1 MDSNCSLFYQK
12 KHDETPQMLALKKII
27 SERIFQFL
35 LDHIPQNKI
44 FKKLM
49 RWLVMKLAML
59 NERMI
64 FDKRLIEFYK
74 SNLQNKINFVIDV
87 GANTGQ
93 STDLFLKLNPNCK
106 IIAFEPIPSLYQKLK
121 RKYSDKPNIQLFQLG
136 ISDVPGQKTFYENIF
151 QCTSTFEE
159 LDLTS
164 EYLKTKSKVLGVEPD
179 EIVKE
184 SYPIEVTTISDFI
197 NNRLTEKI
205 DILKIDTE
213 GHEYACLT
221 GLFKSKLNCDI
232 EYIQLEQH
240 TDDMYLNRKS
250 PDKIYDILNKNGYEI
265 EAIIKHGFGDLVDLV
280 FRKNDLKTYLAREAD
295 A

>member
-1 MDSNCSLFYQK
+1 
-12 KHDETPQMLALKKII
+12 MLALKQRT
-27 SERIFQFL
+27 SERIFQFF
-35 LDHIPQNKI
+35 LDQIPQNKI

-49 RWLVMKLAML
+49 RWLVMKLVML
-59 NERMI
+59 NEKMI
-64 FDKRLIEFYK
+64 FDKRLIKFYK
-74 SNLQNKINFVIDV
+74 SNFQNKINVVIDV

-93 STDLFLKLNPNCK
+93 SIDLFLKLNPNCK
-106 IIAFEPIPSLYQKLK
+106 IISFEPIPSLYQNLK
-121 RKYSDKPNIQLFQLG
+121 RKYSDKPNIHLFQLG
-136 ISDVPGQKTFYENIF
+136 ISDVAGQKTFYENIF

-164 EYLKTKSKVLGVEPD
+164 EYLKTKSKVLGVKPD

-221 GLFKSKLNCDI
+221 GLFKNKLNCDI

-250 PDKIYDILNKNGYEI
+250 PDEIYDILNKNGYEI

>member
-1 MDSNCSLFYQK
+1 
-12 KHDETPQMLALKKII
+12 
-27 SERIFQFL
+27 
-35 LDHIPQNKI
+35 
-44 FKKLM
+44 
-49 RWLVMKLAML
+49 MK
-59 NERMI
+59 
-64 FDKRLIEFYK
+64 
-74 SNLQNKINFVIDV
+74 
-87 GANTGQ
+87 
-93 STDLFLKLNPNCK
+93 
-106 IIAFEPIPSLYQKLK
+106 
-121 RKYSDKPNIQLFQLG
+121 
-136 ISDVPGQKTFYENIF
+136 
-151 QCTSTFEE
+151 
-159 LDLTS
+159 
-164 EYLKTKSKVLGVEPD
+164 PD

-197 NNRLTEKI
+197 NNRLPEKI

-221 GLFKSKLNCDI
+221 GLFKNKLNCDI

-250 PDKIYDILNKNGYEI
+250 PEKIYDILNKNGYEI

>member
-1 MDSNCSLFYQK
+1 MLVIKPWGIWDYGFKLLSFLPK

-44 FKKLM
+44 FKKIM
-49 RWLVMKLAML
+49 RWLVMKLVML

-121 RKYSDKPNIQLFQLG
+121 RKYSDKPNIQLFQFG
-136 ISDVPGQKTFYENIF
+136 ISDVAGQKTFYENIF

-164 EYLKTKSKVLGVEPD
+164 EYLKTKSKVLGVKPD

-221 GLFKSKLNCDI
+221 GLFKNKLNCDI

-250 PDKIYDILNKNGYEI
+250 PDEIYDILNKNGYEI

-280 FRKNDLKTYLAREAD
+280 FRKK
-295 A
+295 

>member
-1 MDSNCSLFYQK
+1 M
-12 KHDETPQMLALKKII
+12 
-27 SERIFQFL
+27 
-35 LDHIPQNKI
+35 
-44 FKKLM
+44 
-49 RWLVMKLAML
+49 
-59 NERMI
+59 
-64 FDKRLIEFYK
+64 
-74 SNLQNKINFVIDV
+74 
-87 GANTGQ
+87 
-93 STDLFLKLNPNCK
+93 
-106 IIAFEPIPSLYQKLK
+106 
-121 RKYSDKPNIQLFQLG
+121 
-136 ISDVPGQKTFYENIF
+136 
-151 QCTSTFEE
+151 
-159 LDLTS
+159 
-164 EYLKTKSKVLGVEPD
+164 EPD

-280 FRKNDLKTYLAREAD
+280 FRKK
-295 A
+295 

>member
-1 MDSNCSLFYQK
+1 MLVIKPWGIWDYGFKLLSFLPK

-27 SERIFQFL
+27 SESIFQFL

-44 FKKLM
+44 FKKLI
-49 RWLVMKLAML
+49 RWLVMKLVML

-74 SNLQNKINFVIDV
+74 SNLQKKINFVIDV

-136 ISDVPGQKTFYENIF
+136 ISDVAGQKTFYENIF

-164 EYLKTKSKVLGVEPD
+164 EYLKTKSKVLGVKPD
-179 EIVKE
+179 EIVK
-184 SYPIEVTTISDFI
+184 
-197 NNRLTEKI
+197 
-205 DILKIDTE
+205 
-213 GHEYACLT
+213 
-221 GLFKSKLNCDI
+221 
-232 EYIQLEQH
+232 
-240 TDDMYLNRKS
+240 
-250 PDKIYDILNKNGYEI
+250 
-265 EAIIKHGFGDLVDLV
+265 
-280 FRKNDLKTYLAREAD
+280 
-295 A
+295 

>member
-1 MDSNCSLFYQK
+1 MN
-12 KHDETPQMLALKKII
+12 
-27 SERIFQFL
+27 
-35 LDHIPQNKI
+35 
-44 FKKLM
+44 
-49 RWLVMKLAML
+49 
-59 NERMI
+59 
-64 FDKRLIEFYK
+64 
-74 SNLQNKINFVIDV
+74 
-87 GANTGQ
+87 
-93 STDLFLKLNPNCK
+93 
-106 IIAFEPIPSLYQKLK
+106 
-121 RKYSDKPNIQLFQLG
+121 
-136 ISDVPGQKTFYENIF
+136 
-151 QCTSTFEE
+151 
-159 LDLTS
+159 
-164 EYLKTKSKVLGVEPD
+164 PD

-184 SYPIEVTTISDFI
+184 SYPVEVTTISDFI
-197 NNRLTEKI
+197 NNQLTEKI